1 MSRHLR
7 AGSSIFVRGRFVRSL
22 PAPALSGSGQLT
34 HLLYSG
40 IPYSSVIYLCAKYL
54 LPYILLLLLGY
65 LYIDDLGDGVDAK
78 SSMGR
83 PGRGAYFSPLGL
95 AWPTFIITLL

>member
-1 MSRHLR
+1 MANTLFIRIAHSHV
-7 AGSSIFVRGRFVRSL
+7 ASSAGRFL
-22 PAPALSGSGQLT
+22 DFCSGQLT